1 MRLISIL
8 LFLSIST
15 SANNTFISMS
25 ILPSTTSK
33 QVMVYEDAYNYQRSE
48 GDLMSI
54 IFSLGYR
61 SHLYSDLYLESIIS
75 LRVGYADIYEHTS
88 YSMEFP
94 VVYVFN
100 IFDQKMSIGAG
111 PKVLYNANINQPYWE
126 LYELTSPLVNY
137 GGANNYIIEG
147 KYLDFFIT
155 YEHLFDDVKFR
166 GRERQEV
173 KGIIKTKGDYLGYGV
188 RFKF

>member
-1 MRLISIL
+1 
-8 LFLSIST
+8 
-15 SANNTFISMS
+15 
-25 ILPSTTSK
+25 
-33 QVMVYEDAYNYQRSE
+33 MVYEDAYNYQRSE

-111 PKVLYNANINQPYWE
+111 PKVLYNANINQPYGE
-126 LYELTSPLVNY
+126 LYELTSPLFNY
-137 GGANNYIIEG
+137 GGAINYIIEG